1 MLFGANNKKTRALA
15 TCVLLIASLVGT
27 VTVHARQPA
36 NAEGQQTVRLAELPS
51 TGKDTYQRIL
61 AGGPFAYEK
70 DGVVFGNR
78 ERLLPPR
85 QRGFYREYTVKT
97 PGQRNRGAQR
107 IVCGGARP
115 TAPEGC
121 FYTNDH
127 YASFRRIVE

>member
-51 TGKDTYQRIL
+51 SGKDTYQRIL
-61 AGGPFAYEK
+61 AGGPFTYEK

-85 QRGFYREYTVKT
+85 QRQAVLRVSFSRRRMCVPKT
-97 PGQRNRGAQR
+97 TCPS
-107 IVCGGARP
+107 I
-115 TAPEGC
+115 T
-121 FYTNDH
+121 
-127 YASFRRIVE
+127 

>member
-1 MLFGANNKKTRALA
+1 MLCGANNKKTGALA
-15 TCVLLIASLVGT
+15 ACVLLIASLVST

-36 NAEGQQTVRLAELPS
+36 NAEGQPTVRLAELPS
-51 TGKDTYQRIL
+51 TGRDTYQRIL
-61 AGGPFAYEK
+61 AGGPFTYEK

-85 QRGFYREYTVKT
+85 QRGYYREYTVKT

>member
-61 AGGPFAYEK
+61 AGGPFTYEK

>member
-1 MLFGANNKKTRALA
+1 MLCGANNKKTGALA
-15 TCVLLIASLVGT
+15 ACVLLIASLVST

-36 NAEGQQTVRLAELPS
+36 NAEGQPTVRLAELPS
-51 TGKDTYQRIL
+51 TGRDTYQRIF
-61 AGGPFAYEK
+61 AGGPFTYEK

-85 QRGFYREYTVKT
+85 QRGYYREYTVKT

-107 IVCGGARP
+107 IVCGGARL

>member
-1 MLFGANNKKTRALA
+1 MLCGANNKKTGALA
-15 TCVLLIASLVGT
+15 ACVLLIASLVST

-36 NAEGQQTVRLAELPS
+36 NAEGQPTVRLAELPS
-51 TGKDTYQRIL
+51 TGRDTYQRIL
-61 AGGPFAYEK
+61 AGGPFTYEK

-85 QRGFYREYTVKT
+85 QRGYYREYTVKT

-107 IVCGGARP
+107 IVCGGVRP